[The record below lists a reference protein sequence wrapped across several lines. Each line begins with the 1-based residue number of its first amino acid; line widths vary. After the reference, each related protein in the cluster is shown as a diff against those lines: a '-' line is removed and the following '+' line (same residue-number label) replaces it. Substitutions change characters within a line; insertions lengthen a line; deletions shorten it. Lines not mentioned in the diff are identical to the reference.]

1 MKTLANASVF
11 WYNLCEYINQGVIM
25 EQDINNEQVRPGI
38 HPFASENV
46 KKFSK
51 TERTIVG
58 IFKRQWYVTKADTV
72 KIGVSEYNYM
82 LIKAPQ
88 NLVNQFNIELEII
101 VVFSSYSKFEP
112 RTLDAFEY
120 INQTLEVGRTE
131 KLCGVLI
138 SKDENLHVLVKRY
151 NEGET
156 RIIVPFSYNE
166 LTSRGNSDSYFIRD
180 RFQNNFYN
188 RDLFAFN
195 DALKTDLYFFGR
207 DQLVLDI
214 INKHL
219 SGENSGLFGLRK
231 TGKTS
236 IIFDVKRK
244 ILSKN
249 AIGVF
254 VSCQNPSISES
265 NWIDAIYHVVDCI
278 YDDVNKDT
286 NQDLRKIHNLCE
298 YSSSTATRILEDEI
312 NNIIKISGKS
322 ILLFFDEVEHIT
334 YKKASN
340 KLWRDKTESVSFW
353 KAIRSIYQKLPVGAF
368 SFCIVG
374 TNPVCIEYPIIDN
387 VENPIF
393 KAVNPIYIPGFKR
406 EQTRNMIRTL
416 GKIMGVKFDESLY
429 QRLTDDYGGHPF
441 LIRHV
446 CSYLSQK
453 KSKPFEVSKTY
464 YDKSKLEFNKNEVE
478 YFDMILNVLQ
488 DFFKEEYELL
498 KALAVDDIE
507 TFSYFAEEDP
517 AMIKHLLGYD
527 LIKKVD
533 DGYEFNMEVI
543 KDYLI
548 RKERL
553 EINRLETLDDKWKFL
568 VTKRG
573 ELEIRLRDVVKR
585 VLLTEQLTNSKF
597 EAKKYV
603 MKKIHNS
610 SAERRKYSSTT
621 YKDLFDADKT
631 NIYFSNLLTLIS
643 GQWEIFAVYTDL
655 SKEDFSFHM
664 NKINS
669 IGRSDAHAKSV
680 SRAELSQLDLSFAH
694 LERMIEVYNSK
705 PSEFF

>member
-298 YSSSTATRILEDEI
+298 YSSSTATR
-312 NNIIKISGKS
+312 
-322 ILLFFDEVEHIT
+322 
-334 YKKASN
+334 
-340 KLWRDKTESVSFW
+340 
-353 KAIRSIYQKLPVGAF
+353 
-368 SFCIVG
+368 
-374 TNPVCIEYPIIDN
+374 
-387 VENPIF
+387 
-393 KAVNPIYIPGFKR
+393 
-406 EQTRNMIRTL
+406 M
-416 GKIMGVKFDESLY
+416 
-429 QRLTDDYGGHPF
+429 
-441 LIRHV
+441 
-446 CSYLSQK
+446 
-453 KSKPFEVSKTY
+453 
-464 YDKSKLEFNKNEVE
+464 
-478 YFDMILNVLQ
+478 
-488 DFFKEEYELL
+488 
-498 KALAVDDIE
+498 
-507 TFSYFAEEDP
+507 
-517 AMIKHLLGYD
+517 
-527 LIKKVD
+527 
-533 DGYEFNMEVI
+533 
-543 KDYLI
+543 
-548 RKERL
+548 
-553 EINRLETLDDKWKFL
+553 
-568 VTKRG
+568 
-573 ELEIRLRDVVKR
+573 VV
-585 VLLTEQLTNSKF
+585 
-597 EAKKYV
+597 
-603 MKKIHNS
+603 
-610 SAERRKYSSTT
+610 
-621 YKDLFDADKT
+621 
-631 NIYFSNLLTLIS
+631 
-643 GQWEIFAVYTDL
+643 
-655 SKEDFSFHM
+655 
-664 NKINS
+664 
-669 IGRSDAHAKSV
+669 
-680 SRAELSQLDLSFAH
+680 
-694 LERMIEVYNSK
+694 
-705 PSEFF
+705 